1 MKNRTVPRGSIR
13 YELGAWCCVISQ
25 KVNEHTLNYL
35 SKEDFCGGKSS
46 PCLINCTIS
55 QSDIAKNGHPS
66 SNGSILRMLTD
77 IQVYSVLLDKQF

>member
-1 MKNRTVPRGSIR
+1 MFAEGS
-13 YELGAWCCVISQ
+13 
-25 KVNEHTLNYL
+25 
-35 SKEDFCGGKSS
+35 KSN

-77 IQVYSVLLDKQF
+77 IQVSSVLLDKPFENNHAPKCA